1 MRPTLLALLVLSV
14 TQAATPVHRQYAER
28 NGALVTV
35 ALVSADGKERLD
47 VDSDE
52 FLIRMSD
59 GRAYTARDFVGRVQN
74 NDNAG
79 IRYDRKVGAKY
90 PEDAPLIVLVDRET
104 HGLTAY
110 FAVEPKLEAIET
122 EHFRVKSPA
131 TRGGRGEPVVIG
143 ERWIL
148 LPYTPTTLTRHTD
161 GNTPAAYSH
170 RFEKVGNHSYVDF
183 EGADV
188 GKPEAGL
195 VRFLNFSLPVSL
207 GRNCFPIDPKAKWQA
222 SATGCKLLLTDAG
235 ETAEMAVLDQAPRGV
250 RSFTHY
256 NNWFDGA
263 AKNVGGDTLPRIAR
277 EFKEALA
284 GTGITVQAIV
294 PDNGW
299 QDRKSVWKPAKNYF
313 PEGMTD
319 LTKVS
324 LALRDEGSSLGLW
337 LAPDNTTNDIN
348 WASGAETGPKFTKAQ
363 PNKYFAQY
371 FPHLSLASP
380 GYRNDLTSQ
389 LQSLTKDVKVTYF
402 KFDFNHLSHVLPT
415 DRHGH
420 TAEFAGWAEAM
431 SVALPKETFINAT
444 NWTWHSPAWRNHAD
458 ILWLLAGDDGFNGN
472 WPELAGRAQSTTDR
486 DAYFWRMWGDSADR
500 PWFPISAIM
509 THGIIRNPSG
519 QMSFKTDTLEDWC
532 DYVLMH
538 YGRGTLLLEWYFLPK
553 NLSKDEWSSIIA
565 VHRWTESRR
574 ADMVN
579 TCYVGGRPDEGK
591 AYGYIG
597 WSKDGRSGTLV
608 ARNPS
613 AETQTLQIPI
623 NATTLFRGK
632 AGKPWHGRLVY
643 PSRIELPI
651 TWQSGESAYV
661 TIPGYSTVA
670 VELEPGQAIGP
681 MVKRMPA
688 ATTKA
693 GEGPGQFTVK
703 PASFVNGRCELLV
716 VGRPTLPKVFING
729 KEVVA
734 LRTARGKINAF
745 AGYAR
750 DGMISETARPWEM
763 GSYNLSSLK
772 NAESKVLLQ
781 GKNTRAEAWVL
792 VETSEGTETPK
803 DALSP
808 LTLPGHRRET
818 HLAYSEG
825 AVEAPPA
832 PIPPTADEIRGAT
845 RGRIEMEVFGNN
857 GGKNGE
863 KDVVLS
869 GVHLG
874 RLPTQGDDWMLTRLE
889 IPANEFGLIRQ
900 FQASPTANR
909 IIIRS
914 EGDKG
919 DKFKVRAIRLVLTLA
934 DGREVSTEPTGA
946 YTSHAD
952 WAHREGTL
960 FSRPEYSGAIKLQ
973 P

>member
-28 NGALVTV
+28 EGALVTV

-59 GRAYTARDFVGRVQN
+59 GRTYTARDFVGQPEEN
-74 NDNAG
+74 SNLF
-79 IRYDRKVGAKY
+79 IRYRRKAGVKY
-90 PEDAPLIVLVDRET
+90 PVDAPLSVLMDKES
-104 HGLTAY
+104 HSLIAY
-110 FAVEPKLEAIET
+110 FSHEPKVESVET
-122 EHFRVKSPA
+122 DRFRVKQPA
-131 TRGGRGEPVVIG
+131 TRGGRGEPVVIDG
-143 ERWIL
+143 RWIL
-148 LPYTPTTLTRHTD
+148 LPYNPTTLTRHTD

-170 RFEKVGNHSYVDF
+170 RFEKVGNHSFVDF
-183 EGADV
+183 EGADI
-188 GKPEAGL
+188 GKAESGL
-195 VRFLNFSLPVSL
+195 IRAINFTVASPYRS
-207 GRNCFPIDPKAKWQA
+207 CFPIQQDAKWEV
-222 SATGCKLLLTDAG
+222 SVNGGKLLLVDIG

-313 PEGMTD
+313 PEGMAD

-509 THGIIRNPSG
+509 THGIIR
-519 QMSFKTDTLEDWC
+519 T
-532 DYVLMH
+532 
-538 YGRGTLLLEWYFLPK
+538 
-553 NLSKDEWSSIIA
+553 
-565 VHRWTESRR
+565 
-574 ADMVN
+574 
-579 TCYVGGRPDEGK
+579 
-591 AYGYIG
+591 
-597 WSKDGRSGTLV
+597 
-608 ARNPS
+608 
-613 AETQTLQIPI
+613 
-623 NATTLFRGK
+623 
-632 AGKPWHGRLVY
+632 
-643 PSRIELPI
+643 
-651 TWQSGESAYV
+651 
-661 TIPGYSTVA
+661 
-670 VELEPGQAIGP
+670 
-681 MVKRMPA
+681 
-688 ATTKA
+688 
-693 GEGPGQFTVK
+693 
-703 PASFVNGRCELLV
+703 
-716 VGRPTLPKVFING
+716 PT
-729 KEVVA
+729 
-734 LRTARGKINAF
+734 
-745 AGYAR
+745 
-750 DGMISETARPWEM
+750 
-763 GSYNLSSLK
+763 
-772 NAESKVLLQ
+772 
-781 GKNTRAEAWVL
+781 
-792 VETSEGTETPK
+792 
-803 DALSP
+803 
-808 LTLPGHRRET
+808 
-818 HLAYSEG
+818 
-825 AVEAPPA
+825 
-832 PIPPTADEIRGAT
+832 
-845 RGRIEMEVFGNN
+845 
-857 GGKNGE
+857 
-863 KDVVLS
+863 
-869 GVHLG
+869 
-874 RLPTQGDDWMLTRLE
+874 
-889 IPANEFGLIRQ
+889 
-900 FQASPTANR
+900 
-909 IIIRS
+909 
-914 EGDKG
+914 
-919 DKFKVRAIRLVLTLA
+919 
-934 DGREVSTEPTGA
+934 
-946 YTSHAD
+946 
-952 WAHREGTL
+952 
-960 FSRPEYSGAIKLQ
+960 
-973 P
+973 